1 MGSVE
6 IVLALVVLATVV
18 AASAGQLSIPAP
30 SLLVLAGLVAG
41 LVPGVPQ
48 VRVTPDVVSLV
59 VLPPLLYAAGQE
71 LSLRDLRA
79 VWRPVAVL
87 STGLV
92 LASAAAVAAVAY
104 AVTPLPVSM
113 AFVLGAVLASTDP
126 VAVTA
131 LGRRL
136 ALPARVQALVQ
147 AESLFNDATS
157 LVLFRVAVS
166 FAAAAAAGGWTG
178 GIGRFAVL
186 AGGGVAAGAV
196 TAAGVALVRRRITD
210 PVLET
215 VVALVTPYAAYV
227 LAEGLGVSGV
237 TSVVVASV
245 LLGSRTAWLTTAH
258 TRLQLHS
265 VYQTV
270 VFLLESVIFALIGL
284 QLPALISDLQS
295 GESAWPAQAVAIAA
309 TLVAV
314 RAAWVFPV
322 WAAASRNHSGRRRP
336 WREAAVVSWAGARGV
351 VPLAAALSI
360 PLTTAAGRPVPD
372 RDLVLVLAAGVIVLS
387 LVVQGLTLEP
397 LVRRAG
403 IAAPAGA
410 ARHEATLA
418 RLRITEAGLAWL
430 EQLAADAAVPDETI
444 ERLRRNLQARTQAL
458 EDDAGHQGGVGTGP
472 GAHAYLRL
480 RHGLLAAQRDELTRM
495 DADGEIGEATRRR
508 IQHQLD
514 LEEAGLTDGLRP
526 AGAGRA
532 ASRSATSPGPLPFPQ
547 AGRKH
552 ADTRFPGSQPDP
564 GQRLPA
570 QGPRTRAAGDRP
582 SAGSGP
588 LAVVPP
594 SDPRVGPFTWAF
606 VMRGRGC

>member
-18 AASAGQLSIPAP
+18 AASAGRLSIPAP
-30 SLLVLAGLVAG
+30 SLLVLAGLIAG

-48 VRVTPDVVSLV
+48 VRVTPAVVSLA

-87 STGLV
+87 ATGLV
-92 LASAAAVAAVAY
+92 LASAGAVAAVAR
-104 AVTPLPVSM
+104 AVTPLPGSM

-136 ALPARVQALVQ
+136 PLPARVQALVQ

-166 FAAAAAAGGWTG
+166 FAAAAGAGGWAG
-178 GIGRFAVL
+178 GIGRFAAL

-196 TAAGVALVRRRITD
+196 TAAGVALVRRRIAD

-227 LAEGLGVSGV
+227 LAEALGVSGV

-295 GESAWPAQAVAIAA
+295 GDSAWPAQAVAIAA
-309 TLVAV
+309 TLIAV

-322 WAAASRNHSGRRRP
+322 WAAAGRKHRGSRP

-360 PLTTAAGRPVPD
+360 PLTTAAGGAVPG
-372 RDLVLVLAAGVIVLS
+372 RDLVLVLAAGVIVFS

-403 IAAPAGA
+403 IAAPAA
-410 ARHEATLA
+410 VARHEATLA

-430 EQLAADAAVPDETI
+430 EQLAADAAVPDEMI
-444 ERLRRNLQARTQAL
+444 ERLRRNLQARTRAL
-458 EDDAGHQGGVGTGP
+458 EDDAGHQRADGTGP

-495 DADGEIGEATRRR
+495 HADGEIGEATRRS
-508 IQHQLD
+508 IQRQLD
-514 LEEAGLTDGLRP
+514 LEEAGLGDGLRAQERRRLAP
-526 AGAGRA
+526 DRRSRSRRCQRAARADPGLRRIGRLAGRDA
-532 ASRSATSPGPLPFPQ
+532 GSRPLTGTERGQ
-547 AGRKH
+547 YVAGRGPCSPWVP
-552 ADTRFPGSQPDP
+552 RIVPDP
-564 GQRLPA
+564 
-570 QGPRTRAAGDRP
+570 
-582 SAGSGP
+582 
-588 LAVVPP
+588 
-594 SDPRVGPFTWAF
+594 
-606 VMRGRGC
+606 